1 MPNKLLLFLSAES
14 FHSYLWANKTLASEQ
29 HFVDTAEGREQFG
42 QFLLTQPSTPTYL
55 LTDFIE
61 EDFRHE
67 TVPHLRGS
75 ERSGMLQRKFE
86 QYYRNT
92 PFRQALL
99 LQRSNEGRRDEDV
112 LFSAL
117 TNPAHFS
124 PWLGILLANSI
135 PLAGIYSVPN
145 ISAPLVKDINSDHL
159 LLLSWE
165 KHAGLRQTYF
175 NHKRLHF
182 SRLVSVNSSKPF
194 GEVVATETART
205 EHYLD
210 SLSLLPQGQVLDVV
224 MVCHAKQRKEIEN
237 ELKNTDAM
245 HFSYLDIQT
254 LGKKLNT
261 TFDYVDSDATPL
273 FLHLLATKP
282 PASQYA
288 SAEHK
293 HFFNLLNFRRNL
305 LGLSAALMLG
315 SLIWGITNLWWGDSL
330 NSDNESTHAEI
341 QQLTQQTQKIIQNF
355 PNTPGFSKALATASD
370 MKTAVLLVRKLDQY
384 SPSPQ
389 VILADLSTTLNVF
402 PNIQID
408 KLTWNFNAIV
418 SANPNSPEH
427 VILLKGVLQEW
438 SGNYRDGLAYLEDFQ
453 QALFKHGHVVTPVS
467 LPLDVS
473 ASGSIAINENINKSA
488 QFELKIFWRPQPLR
502 NKS

>member
-1 MPNKLLLFLSAES
+1 MSGKLLLFLSAES
-14 FHSYLWANKTLASEQ
+14 FRAYLWVNKTLVSEQ
-29 HFVDTAEGREQFG
+29 HFADTAQGREQFV
-42 QFLLTQPSTPTYL
+42 QFLLTQPNTPAYL

-75 ERSGMLQRKFE
+75 ERSGMMQRKFE

-99 LQRSNEGRRDEDV
+99 LQRSSEGRRDDDV

-117 TNPAHFS
+117 TNPAHIS
-124 PWLGILLANSI
+124 PWLNILLANSI

-182 SRLVSVNSSKPF
+182 SRLVSISSSKPF
-194 GEVVATETART
+194 GKVVAIETART

-210 SLSLLPQGQVLDVV
+210 SLSLLPHGQVLNVV
-224 MVCHAKQRKEIEN
+224 MVCHAEQRKEIEN
-237 ELKNTDAM
+237 ELINTDAM

-254 LGKKLNT
+254 LGKKLNA
-261 TFDYVDSDATPL
+261 TFDYFDSDATPL

-293 HFFNLLNFRRNL
+293 HFFSLWNFRRNI
-305 LGLSAALMLG
+305 LGLSAALMLCG
-315 SLIWGITNLWWGDSL
+315 LIWGMTKLWRGYSL
-330 NSDNESTHAEI
+330 NSDYESRRGEI
-341 QQLTQQTQKIIQNF
+341 QQLSQLTQQIIQNF

-370 MKTAVLLVRKLDQY
+370 MKTAVQLVRKLDQH
-384 SPSPQ
+384 SPHPKN
-389 VILADLSTTLNVF
+389 ILANLSTTLNVF
-402 PNIQID
+402 PNIHID
-408 KLTWNFNAIV
+408 KLTWSLNAIV

-453 QALFKHGHVVTPVS
+453 QALSRHGHVVTPVS

-473 ASGSIAINENINKSA
+473 ASGSIAINENINKPA
-488 QFELKIFWRPQPLR
+488 QFELKILWRPQP
-502 NKS
+502 

>member
-1 MPNKLLLFLSAES
+1 MSSKLLLFLSAES
-14 FHSYLWANKTLASEQ
+14 FHAYLWVNKALVSEQ
-29 HFVDTAEGREQFG
+29 YFADTAQGREQFG

-99 LQRSNEGRRDEDV
+99 LQRSNEGRRDEDI

-117 TNPAHFS
+117 TNPAHIS

-135 PLAGIYSVPN
+135 PLAGIYSVSN

-182 SRLVSVNSSKPF
+182 SRLVSVSPNKPF
-194 GEVVATETART
+194 GEVVASETART
-205 EHYLD
+205 EHYLH
-210 SLSLLPQGQVLDVV
+210 SLSLLPHGQVLDVV
-224 MVCHAKQRKEIEN
+224 MVCHANQRAELEKE
-237 ELKNTDAM
+237 LQNTSAM

-254 LGKKLNT
+254 LGKQLNT
-261 TFDYVDSDATPL
+261 TFNYVESDATPL

-282 PASQYA
+282 PPSQYA
-288 SAEHK
+288 SAEHT
-293 HFFNLLNFRRNL
+293 HFFNLWQLRRNL

-315 SLIWGITNLWWGDSL
+315 SLIWGITNLWAGYSL
-330 NSDNESTHAEI
+330 NSDSESTHAEI

-355 PNTPGFSKALATASD
+355 PSTPGFSKALATASD
-370 MKTAVLLVRKLDQY
+370 MKTAVLLVRKLDQH

-389 VILADLSTTLNVF
+389 VILADLSMALNVF
-402 PNIQID
+402 PNIKVN
-408 KLTWNFNAIV
+408 KLAWHLNSIR
-418 SANPNSPEH
+418 SATASPEH
-427 VILLKGVLQEW
+427 VILLNGELQKW

-453 QALFKHGHVVTPVS
+453 QTLSKHGHVVTPIA

-473 ASGSIAINENINKSA
+473 ASGSIAINENIDKPA
-488 QFELKIFWRPQPLR
+488 QFELKILWRPQP
-502 NKS
+502 